1 MTIESIHRA
10 IYRRWDE
17 ISQSRFRTL
26 TDVEVDA
33 YINDAIFEYV
43 EIFAGGKNNRGYEIG
58 IEVNRPMLDRI
69 DTLLVGYPED
79 TGISP
84 ESVEDGVYIFDLSTL
99 KYPFRSLLT
108 ATAEIACGTLSIT
121 IEQNGDFNKVM
132 GNKYRKPSL
141 GWRRAP
147 AFRRQEKLYVHTDN
161 LFEIS
166 NLRCYYVRKPAE
178 VCLGT
183 YTVEPTI
190 EIPNP
195 AAIKPKQECDL
206 PEDYHLLLVDMVIQ
220 DLSRIYLDAN
230 RKNLLTEKIS
240 NL

>member
-1 MTIESIHRA
+1 MTIEAIHRA

-26 TDVEVDA
+26 TDVEIDA
-33 YINDAIFEYV
+33 YINEAIFEYV
-43 EIFAGGKNNRGYEIG
+43 EIFAGGVNRSRYEVG
-58 IEVNRPMLDRI
+58 IEVNRPMLDRV

-79 TGISP
+79 PGIPP
-84 ESVEDGVYIFDLSTL
+84 ESVEGGVYVFDLSTL
-99 KYPFRSLLT
+99 KFPFRSLLT
-108 ATAEIACGTLSIT
+108 ATGEIDCGDLSIT

-132 GNKYRKPSL
+132 GNKYRQPSL

-147 AFRRQEKLYVHTDN
+147 AFRRQEKLYVHTNELFAINN
-161 LFEIS
+161 LK
-166 NLRCYYVRKPAE
+166 CYYVRKPAE

-190 EIPNP
+190 ENPNP
-195 AAIKPKQECDL
+195 VAIKPKQECDL
-206 PEDYHLLLVDMVIQ
+206 PEDYHPLLVDMVLQ

-230 RKNLLTEKIS
+230 RKNLLTDKIS